1 MLPHLCTIPNCL
13 SKYLYQCILQSVVYG
28 GSGAS
33 LPRQHL
39 YRTFYNPGSSFF
51 RFFSSGLLSSNHQDA
66 LSKHLLTCVGHSQ
79 DEYPTKALLLRDSL
93 FQGTCTFRQTRCP
106 LVFYGPSLSEAE
118 ASSQPLQWYERELC
132 HDPHL
137 QMRELAMCYGLI
149 CVPPSS
155 NVEVLTSSTSEGD
168 LVWR

>member
-1 MLPHLCTIPNCL
+1 MGVLGLHFLASTYIGLFITLAHL
-13 SKYLYQCILQSVVYG
+13 SSDF
-28 GSGAS
+28 S
-33 LPRQHL
+33 LPAFCLQIIKML
-39 YRTFYNPGSSFF
+39 CPS
-51 RFFSSGLLSSNHQDA
+51 
-66 LSKHLLTCVGHSQ
+66 TCSHVLDTHRMSTPPKPCSLGTVCS
-79 DEYPTKALLLRDSL
+79 SL
-93 FQGTCTFRQTRCP
+93 FQDTCTFRQTRCP